1 MHEDETFPRE
11 VTSLNLNEPQF
22 PTNLLLFNKCKILH
36 GKRFLFEQ
44 FVSLCLTSHTLLS
57 IGTQHQHE

>member
-1 MHEDETFPRE
+1 MHEDELFPRE

-44 FVSLCLTSHTLLS
+44 LTLFLYLYV
-57 IGTQHQHE
+57 